1 MSKHIYLDISQSY
14 RNMNTKLLIVALLII
29 VAASFSLIIQS
40 AIAKKGTPFQAG
52 YDHGCND
59 ANVTFSARYIN
70 QPGKSPSFH
79 TQEFMSGYNTGFGA
93 CNITA
98 SSLASNVNSSS
109 NVTSSS
115 MYKQGYE
122 KGVADAKLTTPTA
135 GLTTDKIDCESPGNL
150 PGQYSIQY
158 CKGYEHGFIAENNA
172 LLHK

>member
-79 TQEFMSGYNTGFGA
+79 TQEFMSGYNRGFNM
-93 CNITA
+93 CIDKP
-98 SSLASNVNSSS
+98 SSVASNVGSSS
-109 NVTSSS
+109 NNGTSSPVF
-115 MYKQGYE
+115 KQGYE
-122 KGVADAKLTTPTA
+122 NGVA
-135 GLTTDKIDCESPGNL
+135 
-150 PGQYSIQY
+150 
-158 CKGYEHGFIAENNA
+158 
-172 LLHK
+172 